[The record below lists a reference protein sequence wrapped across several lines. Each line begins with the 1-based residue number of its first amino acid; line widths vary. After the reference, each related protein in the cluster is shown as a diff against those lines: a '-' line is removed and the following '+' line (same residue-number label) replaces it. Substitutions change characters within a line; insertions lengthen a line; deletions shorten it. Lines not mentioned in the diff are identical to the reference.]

1 MHTIYFYLKECYTL
15 MLMGNIDLANIKF
28 MKTSFGP
35 YGNFF
40 FEDDALKHEVKHLK
54 LL

>member
-28 MKTSFGP
+28 MKTNFGP
-35 YGNFF
+35 YGKFF
-40 FEDDALKHEVKHLK
+40 L
-54 LL
+54 